1 MNVKIFADGADK
13 KSMQEM
19 YDKDFISGLTTNPT
33 LMKNAG
39 IDNYE
44 SFCQEILGFIKSKP
58 ISFEVF
64 SDDFDEM
71 YRQAR
76 IINSWADNI
85 YVKVPISNTKG
96 EFSYELVNKL
106 SNEGVKVNVTAIMTK
121 KQIDNTFSAL
131 SKDCPAYVSVF
142 AGRIADTGQDPINI
156 MKYAVEKTHDLPGV
170 EIIWASPR
178 ELLNIVQAD
187 QIGCQIITVTPD
199 ILKKINKI
207 GYSLDD
213 YSLDTVKMFY
223 DDAVSAGYT
232 L

>member
-1 MNVKIFADGADK
+1 MIGDRKKDIIAGQLAGCRTIFIDRRYNEEKPVKCDKVVNNLFQVSYVRYRLTGGDTMKNMNVKIFADGADK

-44 SFCQEILGFIKSKP
+44 SFCREILGFIKSKP

-71 YRQAR
+71 YRQAK

-96 EFSYELVNKL
+96 EFSLM
-106 SNEGVKVNVTAIMTK
+106 S
-121 KQIDNTFSAL
+121 
-131 SKDCPAYVSVF
+131 
-142 AGRIADTGQDPINI
+142 
-156 MKYAVEKTHDLPGV
+156 
-170 EIIWASPR
+170 
-178 ELLNIVQAD
+178 
-187 QIGCQIITVTPD
+187 
-199 ILKKINKI
+199 
-207 GYSLDD
+207 
-213 YSLDTVKMFY
+213 
-223 DDAVSAGYT
+223 
-232 L
+232 